1 MQRLQCIGGPL
12 YGQHYAHPHNEFIFN
27 DKQTGK
33 LTLYRKQV
41 LDFTPPQ
48 AFFVAETISSQFA
61 YRLALPLMRHS
72 KNMTLF

>member
-1 MQRLQCIGGPL
+1 MQRLKCIGGPL

-33 LTLYRKQV
+33 STLYRKQV

-48 AFFVAETISSQFA
+48 AFFIAETIPSHFA
-61 YRLALPLMRHS
+61 YALALQLMGHAHR
-72 KNMTLF
+72 